1 MYHIWMSVFVAFL
14 FVLLTPG
21 VLLRLPPR
29 GSLLTAA
36 LVHGVVFAIVL
47 YFSHKFV
54 WDLTRGNQ
62 RMGMG
67 MGMGMCGA
75 SCPCNR
81 Q

>member
-1 MYHIWMSVFVAFL
+1 MYHIWMSVFVVFL

-67 MGMGMCGA
+67 MCGA

>member
-1 MYHIWMSVFVAFL
+1 MYHIWMPVFVVIL

-36 LVHGVVFAIVL
+36 LVHGIMFTIVL
-47 YFSHKFV
+47 YFSHKLV
-54 WDLTRGNQ
+54 WDLTRGNHM
-62 RMGMG
+62 MGMG
-67 MGMGMCGA
+67 MGRCGA